1 MPQGGVWVSG
11 ANMRF
16 LFHYTALGPE
26 LVYKIGILG
35 LQHMIA
41 LFPLL
46 KLVFVLSKSHPRLVW
61 LHVSEG
67 WIVYIGL

>member
-1 MPQGGVWVSG
+1 MGFWVSG
-11 ANMRF
+11 SNMRF
-16 LFHYTALGPE
+16 LFRYTALGPE

-35 LQHMIA
+35 LQHTIA

-46 KLVFVLSKSHPRLVW
+46 KLIFVLSKSHPGLVR

-67 WIVYIGL
+67 WIFT